1 VNALRPLSLTKGQD
15 DACLALDGVTK
26 RFGSLRVLEDVS
38 FAIPT
43 GQRCGIIGPNG
54 AGKSTLFNI
63 VAGELPATR
72 GSVRFLGDDVTRR
85 SAHARARLG
94 LARTF
99 QTTTLFPKLTVLD
112 NLVLALQAHSA
123 ERFAML
129 MPRSRYR
136 ARDDEAHSLLERVG
150 LAARANAL
158 VDALGYGEKRQI
170 EILLALAQRPKL
182 LLLDEPTA
190 GLAPADASLVTE
202 MLKRERGGLTMV
214 LIEHDMGVV
223 FDVVER
229 LVVLHHGRVV
239 ADGPLDAIRGD
250 ANVQEI
256 YLGGKL

>member
-1 VNALRPLSLTKGQD
+1 MNGAQANGV
-15 DACLALDGVTK
+15 CLALNGVTK
-26 RFGSLRVLEDVS
+26 RFGSLGVLEDVS
-38 FAIPT
+38 FTVPT

-63 VAGELPATR
+63 VAGDLPPTR
-72 GSVRFLGDDVTRR
+72 GSVSFLASDVTRR

-99 QTTTLFPKLTVLD
+99 QTTTLFPKLTVLE

-129 MPRSRYR
+129 VPRSRYR
-136 ARDDEAHSLLERVG
+136 ERDAEALALLERVG
-150 LAARANAL
+150 LTSRASYL

-190 GLAPADASLVTE
+190 GLAPADATLVTA
-202 MLKRERGGLTMV
+202 MLKSEHAGLTIV

-239 ADGPLDAIRGD
+239 ADGSLDAIRGD
-250 ANVQEI
+250 ERVQEI

>member
-1 VNALRPLSLTKGQD
+1 MSACCLSL
-15 DACLALDGVTK
+15 AHVSK
-26 RFGSLRVLEDVS
+26 RFGSLAVLDDVS
-38 FAIPT
+38 FEVAQ
-43 GQRCGIIGPNG
+43 GARHGILGPNG

-63 VAGELPATR
+63 IAGELPCSAGT
-72 GSVRFLGDDVTRR
+72 VTLLGRDVSRLA
-85 SAHARARLG
+85 AHARARLG

-99 QTTTLFPKLTVLD
+99 QTTTLFPKLTVLE

-129 MPRSRYR
+129 VPRSRYR
-136 ARDDEAHSLLERVG
+136 ARDEEALALLERVG
-150 LAARANAL
+150 LTARADYL

-190 GLAPADASLVTE
+190 GLAPADATLVTA
-202 MLKRERGGLTMV
+202 MLKQERSDLTIV

-239 ADGPLDAIRGD
+239 ADGPLEAIRGD
-250 ANVQEI
+250 ERVQEI